1 MPQPTDVILVKLI
14 AVAFI
19 LAGLFW
25 ATTRTNLKSGN
36 ALVDKWNKLHLLAFY
51 LFAWYGIGFF
61 TLGLMHTDL
70 NPPLF
75 ALVLSGLTFTQY
87 KRSKLKA
94 E

>member
-1 MPQPTDVILVKLI
+1 MPQPTDVIIVKLI

-36 ALVDKWNKLHLLAFY
+36 TLVDKWNKLHLLAFY

-61 TLGLMHTDL
+61 TLGLMHTDF

-75 ALVLSGLTFTQY
+75 ALLLGGLTFTQY
-87 KRSKLKA
+87 ERSKLKA